1 MFWWFCKYEI
11 IWMETLKAFWHGL
24 ANELTDEQKYFKW
37 VKQTDRQ
44 TDKTSFKNYYR
55 SYFYSKLVLFLSCV
69 LFITEEKVL
78 TIDTFLVSG
87 GIFTL
92 FSWTFT
98 STSKL
103 QKSLKRILFFLLLV
117 FIPIF
122 FIFVFVFLK
131 QFYFCWVSTCHFI
144 THLKYSSPHIS
155 KFDGKCRIEKNE
167 LKNCI

>member
-1 MFWWFCKYEI
+1 MKLSEWKRWKHFGMDWQTNLLMSKNI
-11 IWMETLKAFWHGL
+11 K
-24 ANELTDEQKYFKW
+24 KW

-98 STSKL
+98 STSKS
-103 QKSLKRILFFLLLV
+103 QKSLKRILFFLLV
-117 FIPIF
+117 FIQFIF
-122 FIFVFVFLK
+122 WFFSSSFIFVGFQPV
-131 QFYFCWVSTCHFI
+131 
-144 THLKYSSPHIS
+144 IS
-155 KFDGKCRIEKNE
+155 
-167 LKNCI
+167 

>member
-1 MFWWFCKYEI
+1 MFWWFCKHEI
-11 IWMETLKAFWHGL
+11 IGVETLKAFWHGL
-24 ANELTDEQKYFKW
+24 ANELRDKQKYFKW

-98 STSKL
+98 STSKS
-103 QKSLKRILFFLLLV
+103 QKSLKRILFFLLV
-117 FIPIF
+117 FIQFIF
-122 FIFVFVFLK
+122 WFFSSSFIFVGFQPV
-131 QFYFCWVSTCHFI
+131 
-144 THLKYSSPHIS
+144 IS
-155 KFDGKCRIEKNE
+155 
-167 LKNCI
+167 